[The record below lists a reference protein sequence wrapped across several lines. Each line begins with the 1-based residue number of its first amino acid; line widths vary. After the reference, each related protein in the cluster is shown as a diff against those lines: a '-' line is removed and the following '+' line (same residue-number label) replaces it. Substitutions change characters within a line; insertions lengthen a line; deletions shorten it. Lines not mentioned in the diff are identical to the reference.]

1 MKQLIDIVQD
11 PLEIFEE
18 KQNPK
23 IARQTQKKRRL
34 PKPFL
39 AGAVDD
45 QTASVSN
52 QC

>member
-11 PLEIFEE
+11 LLEIFEE